1 VASWSNSLLREED
14 HDGGGR
20 AADFGQPRSASWMGC
35 LTLFSSPE
43 SCLSTITHRSLL
55 QAAIPQR
62 PSFPCATA
70 GALFHWRRP
79 LSTDQSHQ
87 HQLGNEDFAEH
98 DANTT
103 TRDLVDDG
111 VYASQVVEPAVPL
124 RAQICASSIK
134 TLAAYRTLQLLLD
147 SDANVLGIFFIMPS
161 KSSLL

>member
-1 VASWSNSLLREED
+1 MASWSNSLLREED